1 MSFGCLGL
9 HLWPHL
15 LDRQLLDLPQA
26 QRLARQSLQAPKAAE
41 AVHGTAWGEALAGG
55 ETCPASRYPKWLVL
69 GKMPSF
75 EMDDLGGYPLVKLT
89 VCY

>member
-41 AVHGTAWGEALAGG
+41 AVHGTAWGEALG
-55 ETCPASRYPKWLVL
+55 ERPVPRHGIQNGW
-69 GKMPSF
+69 F
-75 EMDDLGGYPLVKLT
+75 
-89 VCY
+89 